1 MNSFQKKR
9 VHFQPKPLGVD
20 YIPNA
25 KIVRDPREELSST
38 ETLFKPKKGILG
50 NTDKMPESLK
60 IQLDPFQRTRA
71 ELENEIE
78 REYL

>member
-1 MNSFQKKR
+1 MISFQNKR
-9 VHFQPKPLGVD
+9 VRFQPKPHGVD

-25 KIVRDPREELSST
+25 KIVRDPREDLSST

-50 NTDKMPESLK
+50 NPEKMPDSLK
-60 IQLDPFQRTRA
+60 IQLDPFQRTKA
-71 ELENEIE
+71 ELEMEIE